1 MLEPQYHPLPILQY
15 LHKKL
20 IIDGRPVQVRGYQG
34 AHNCSET
41 KNFKNILLWAFS
53 VRDFHFHP
61 GFKFFCSPLSLSPR
75 FHFFCSPLS
84 LSSSPVPACNPEK
97 GGGTRSVTPFVKIAW
112 SVDGDHHQWW
122 WSIIII
128 NSVRVNIINDHR
140 WGLTSIIVSTE
151 LFQVQLNLSGG
162 MGSINKHLNTV
173 SGGIMIH
180 TI

>member
-1 MLEPQYHPLPILQY
+1 MSGPQYHSLPIQQY

-34 AHNCSET
+34 AHISSET
-41 KNFKNILLWAFS
+41 NYFKNILLWALS
-53 VRDFHFHP
+53 VRVFHFHP
-61 GFKFFCSPLSLSPR
+61 GFNFL
-75 FHFFCSPLS
+75 CSPLS
-84 LSSSPVPACNPEK
+84 LSSSPVSACNPEK

-128 NSVRVNIINDHR
+128 NSVTVNIINDHR

-162 MGSINKHLNTV
+162 MGSIHKHLNAV